1 MKRGQDPGLLGQRSG
16 QMLSRTSRCPRKVQ
30 EEIKDFQEIQRRNHT
45 PNPRTSRGG
54 QNCIAGTKQKSG
66 GWEVAEIDPEDLWNP
81 DELRKT
87 LGIPPQ
93 RVGKTTGW
101 GLDKIFNFFREI
113 ETEVNAPLDTPADIL
128 KLKKAPVLLVLDE
141 AQHLGEDGGVPEE
154 HRKSVRTLL
163 KRIHNGRLGKPV
175 VLLAGGLG
183 MAFQALGISRMAEG
197 CKFNMEP
204 LEEGEE
210 RDVIKDWLKKGA
222 FNKFSGGNLKLSGG
236 FNEFRIRWLLSF
248 ARRFCT
254 HSYPFRHPS
263 QSYESRHQA
272 HEQDLWSGRSVD
284 DFSDHLQGEREGGG
298 GSRRVCGGGVLA
310 LPHLWTV
317 MSRV

>member
-1 MKRGQDPGLLGQRSG
+1 MRILIILVALVGISETASGQAVPLASSEGLESNNREYLFKVRLTINEPACICSLSFDGSNRGLDFGEVQIPSAGEIEKTISPSDPEAVRLLGIHRNCDGAIGYGASVE
-16 QMLSRTSRCPRKVQ
+16 P
-30 EEIKDFQEIQRRNHT
+30 EFQFQG
-45 PNPRTSRGG
+45 P
-54 QNCIAGTKQKSG
+54 
-66 GWEVAEIDPEDLWNP
+66 
-81 DELRKT
+81 
-87 LGIPPQ
+87 
-93 RVGKTTGW
+93 
-101 GLDKIFNFFREI
+101 
-113 ETEVNAPLDTPADIL
+113 
-128 KLKKAPVLLVLDE
+128 
-141 AQHLGEDGGVPEE
+141 GVSFE
-154 HRKSVRTLL
+154 
-163 KRIHNGRLGKPV
+163 KR
-175 VLLAGGLG
+175 
-183 MAFQALGISRMAEG
+183 
-197 CKFNMEP
+197 
-204 LEEGEE
+204 
-210 RDVIKDWLKKGA
+210 A